1 MFEPV
6 LETGDIIE
14 INKKQYLVLG
24 IFNYVIEDTIQN
36 ERQIFLNNVLK
47 SVENLHIP
55 EASVSSLIR
64 NLYYYFLYYDS
75 KTVKEFLTRVFAKTN
90 NLLVCEYSSYP
101 YSMKTKFLYNVKGEI
116 RKVGKIKE
124 EDVKLNL
131 VKRAFTNMLF
141 SKICTT
147 TEVYNET
154 FSDVKDSKITK
165 KQKDFIKSYLIT
177 QLNLMTE
184 QYSTAKKTLSYCIAD
199 IWIEHMHYLGY
210 IRFTED
216 NVNVYA
222 FCSKNA
228 SLKKKVE
235 LIFNNNELPK
245 YHLDFRDVAKAEKVC

>member
-14 INKKQYLVLG
+14 VNKKQYLVLG

-101 YSMKTKFLYNVKGEI
+101 YSMNT
-116 RKVGKIKE
+116 
-124 EDVKLNL
+124 
-131 VKRAFTNMLF
+131 
-141 SKICTT
+141 
-147 TEVYNET
+147 
-154 FSDVKDSKITK
+154 
-165 KQKDFIKSYLIT
+165 
-177 QLNLMTE
+177 
-184 QYSTAKKTLSYCIAD
+184 
-199 IWIEHMHYLGY
+199 
-210 IRFTED
+210 
-216 NVNVYA
+216 
-222 FCSKNA
+222 
-228 SLKKKVE
+228 
-235 LIFNNNELPK
+235 
-245 YHLDFRDVAKAEKVC
+245 

>member
-14 INKKQYLVLG
+14 VNNKQYLVLG
-24 IFNYVIEDTIQN
+24 IFNSDIDDWIRK
-36 ERQIFLNNVLK
+36 ERATYIDDVLK
-47 SVENLHIP
+47 NINNMYIP
-55 EASVSSLIR
+55 ETKASYVVQ
-64 NLYYYFLYYDS
+64 NLYFYFLYYDS
-75 KTVKEFLTRVFAKTN
+75 KTVKEFVVRSFAQGN
-90 NLLVCEYSSYP
+90 RLIVCDYSSYP
-101 YSMKTKFLYNVKGEI
+101 CSMNAKFLYNIKGKI
-116 RKVGKIKE
+116 KKVGKLKE

-131 VKRAFTNMLF
+131 VKRVFTNMLF
-141 SKICTT
+141 SKIYTT

-177 QLNLMTE
+177 QLNSMTE

-199 IWIEHMHYLGY
+199 VCIEHTHYLGY
-210 IRFTED
+210 ICFTED
-216 NVNVYA
+216 NVTVYA

-235 LIFNNNELPK
+235 LIFSNELSE
-245 YHLDFRDVAKAEKVC
+245 YRLDFKDVAKAEKVC